1 MFSTCLSI
9 NMLSVRGLSCL
20 NSVVDTWIVHTGLVS
35 LPFSLSTAHL
45 WTNSPVELEVEPR
58 KCFCVIGLP
67 LGSQMVFKA
76 GGLGNILK
84 FHNMNSV
91 CSSFK
96 AQSHS
101 KQLSLLLTT
110 DYCGLPMP
118 PGSFMASSE
127 NMNYPIGFLDWQ
139 DLTEV
144 VRQSSGKAVWTCA
157 LSRAKKHFGETLK

>member
-1 MFSTCLSI
+1 
-9 NMLSVRGLSCL
+9 MLSVRGLSRFI
-20 NSVVDTWIVHTGLVS
+20 SVADTRIVHTRLVS
-35 LPFSLSTAHL
+35 HPFSLSTAHL
-45 WTNSPVELEVEPR
+45 WTNSPVEVEVEPR
-58 KCFCVIGLP
+58 KCFCVIGFP

-96 AQSHS
+96 AWSHS

-110 DYCGLPMP
+110 DYCGLPVP
-118 PGSFMASSE
+118 PGSLMASSE
-127 NMNYPIGFLDWQ
+127 NMNYPIGFLDWR

-144 VRQSSGKAVWTCA
+144 VRQSSGKAVWACA
-157 LSRAKKHFGETLK
+157 LSRAKKRFGETLK